1 MKTVIRIRDD
11 NGRIIGT
18 ARQERQPE
26 PVEVLWNFSL
36 VLLLIGLVLLW
47 I

>member
-18 ARQERQPE
+18 VREERELSPND
-26 PVEVLWNFSL
+26 VLLNFSL
-36 VLLLIGLVLLW
+36 GLALLGLLLWLL
-47 I
+47 